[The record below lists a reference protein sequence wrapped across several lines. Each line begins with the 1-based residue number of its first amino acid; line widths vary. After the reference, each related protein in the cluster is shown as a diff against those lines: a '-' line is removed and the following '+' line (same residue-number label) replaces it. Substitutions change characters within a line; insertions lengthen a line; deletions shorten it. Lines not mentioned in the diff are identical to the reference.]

1 MSQQNIYQVQLLN
14 DLHNYFPD
22 ILYNSG
28 RFRNV
33 QDLLE
38 YIRQV
43 ADTSPYSRGLTS
55 YNNRQTL
62 NARVHAVNAGRAPP
76 TYRSVGL
83 TAPTAPTA
91 PTVPTAPIPTTA
103 PTMSAPSI
111 PATNAT
117 WTQPVMSTVFE
128 EYTPTTRIRVPL
140 NTASTANTTMLMN
153 TILGSMFSDLFAVGG
168 AGGGDAGLQGFLNQ
182 RVPVYP
188 SVQEIDRATTL
199 FRAGSNRQGDICTIC
214 QDDIEMNQ
222 EIRQIDH
229 CSHSFHRDCIDTW
242 FQGNV
247 NCPTCRHDI
256 REEIVTDTATNNR
269 NIRNNNENTNRQE
282 NRTNQNTNRQ
292 ENRVPSDTNSNA
304 PPPVPDNYRRM
315 NILRTDP

>member
-22 ILYNSG
+22 VLYNSG

-62 NARVHAVNAGRAPP
+62 NARVNSVNAINAGRAPP

-83 TAPTAPTA
+83 APTAPTA
-91 PTVPTAPIPTTA
+91 PTTSPHSIPTTNT
-103 PTMSAPSI
+103 PR
-111 PATNAT
+111 
-117 WTQPVMSTVFE
+117 TQPVMAAVFE
-128 EYTPTTRIRVPL
+128 EHIPTTTRIRVPL
-140 NTASTANTTMLMN
+140 NTTNNTNTTMLMN
-153 TILGSMFSDLFAVGG
+153 TILGGMFSDLFAGG
-168 AGGGDAGLQGFLNQ
+168 GGGGGDGLQGFLNQ

-214 QDDIEMNQ
+214 QDDIDINQ
-222 EIRQIDH
+222 EIRILDH

-247 NCPTCRHDI
+247 HCPTCRHDV
-256 REEIVTDTATNNR
+256 REVTNTTTSNR
-269 NIRNNNENTNRQE
+269 TMRDNNENTNRQE
-282 NRTNQNTNRQ
+282 NQ
-292 ENRVPSDTNSNA
+292 VPSNTNSNA

-315 NILRTDP
+315 NIQRTDP

>member
-22 ILYNSG
+22 VLYNSG

-62 NARVHAVNAGRAPP
+62 NARVNSVNAINAGRAPP

-83 TAPTAPTA
+83 APTA
-91 PTVPTAPIPTTA
+91 PTVPTAPTAPTTSPHSIPTTNT
-103 PTMSAPSI
+103 PR
-111 PATNAT
+111 
-117 WTQPVMSTVFE
+117 TQPVMAAVFE
-128 EYTPTTRIRVPL
+128 EHIPTTTRIRVPL
-140 NTASTANTTMLMN
+140 NTTNNTNTTMLMN
-153 TILGSMFSDLFAVGG
+153 TILGGMFSDLFAGG
-168 AGGGDAGLQGFLNQ
+168 GGGGGDGLQGFLNQ

-214 QDDIEMNQ
+214 QDDIDINQ
-222 EIRQIDH
+222 EIRILDH

-247 NCPTCRHDI
+247 HCPTCRHDV
-256 REEIVTDTATNNR
+256 REVTNTTTSNR
-269 NIRNNNENTNRQE
+269 TMRDNNENTNRQE
-282 NRTNQNTNRQ
+282 NQ
-292 ENRVPSDTNSNA
+292 VPSNTNSNA

-315 NILRTDP
+315 NIQRTDP

>member
-22 ILYNSG
+22 VLYNSG

-62 NARVHAVNAGRAPP
+62 NARVNSVNAGRAPP

-83 TAPTAPTA
+83 TAPTVPTASTAPTA
-91 PTVPTAPIPTTA
+91 PTISPHSIPTT
-103 PTMSAPSI
+103 
-111 PATNAT
+111 NAA
-117 WTQPVMSTVFE
+117 WAQPVMAAVFE
-128 EYTPTTRIRVPL
+128 EHIPTARIRVPL
-140 NTASTANTTMLMN
+140 NTTNNTNTTMLMN
-153 TILGSMFSDLFAVGG
+153 TILGGMFSDLFAGG
-168 AGGGDAGLQGFLNQ
+168 GGGGGDGLQGFLNQ

-214 QDDIEMNQ
+214 QDDIDINQ
-222 EIRQIDH
+222 EIRILDH

-242 FQGNV
+242 LQGNV

-256 REEIVTDTATNNR
+256 REVTSTR
-269 NIRNNNENTNRQE
+269 NALNENVNRSQP
-282 NRTNQNTNRQ
+282 QD
-292 ENRVPSDTNSNA
+292 NRVQQQQEQQQQQQDNRPQNS

-315 NILRTDP
+315 NILRPDI

>member
-22 ILYNSG
+22 VLYNSG

-62 NARVHAVNAGRAPP
+62 NARVNSVNAINAGRAPP

-83 TAPTAPTA
+83 APTAPTA
-91 PTVPTAPIPTTA
+91 PTTSPHSIPTTNT
-103 PTMSAPSI
+103 PR
-111 PATNAT
+111 
-117 WTQPVMSTVFE
+117 TQPVMAAVFE
-128 EYTPTTRIRVPL
+128 EHIPTTTRIRVPL
-140 NTASTANTTMLMN
+140 NTTNNTNTTMLMN
-153 TILGSMFSDLFAVGG
+153 TILGGMFSDLFA
-168 AGGGDAGLQGFLNQ
+168 GGGGGGSDGLQGFLNQ

-214 QDDIEMNQ
+214 QDDIDINQ
-222 EIRQIDH
+222 EIRILDH

-247 NCPTCRHDI
+247 HCPTCRHDV
-256 REEIVTDTATNNR
+256 REVTNTTTSNR
-269 NIRNNNENTNRQE
+269 TMRDNNENTNRQE
-282 NRTNQNTNRQ
+282 NQ
-292 ENRVPSDTNSNA
+292 VPSNTNSNA

-315 NILRTDP
+315 NIQRTDP

>member
-22 ILYNSG
+22 VLYNSG

-62 NARVHAVNAGRAPP
+62 NARVNSVNAINAGRAPP

-83 TAPTAPTA
+83 APTAPTA
-91 PTVPTAPIPTTA
+91 TTTPTAPTISPHSIPTTNT
-103 PTMSAPSI
+103 PR
-111 PATNAT
+111 
-117 WTQPVMSTVFE
+117 TQPVMAAVFE
-128 EYTPTTRIRVPL
+128 EHIPTTTRIRVPL
-140 NTASTANTTMLMN
+140 NTTNNTNTTMLMN
-153 TILGSMFSDLFAVGG
+153 TILGGMFSDLFA
-168 AGGGDAGLQGFLNQ
+168 GGGGGGSDGLQGFLNQ

-214 QDDIEMNQ
+214 QDDIDINQ
-222 EIRQIDH
+222 EIRILDH

-247 NCPTCRHDI
+247 HCPTCRHDV
-256 REEIVTDTATNNR
+256 REVTNTTTSNR
-269 NIRNNNENTNRQE
+269 TMRDNNENTNRQE
-282 NRTNQNTNRQ
+282 NQ
-292 ENRVPSDTNSNA
+292 VPSNTNSNA

>member
-22 ILYNSG
+22 VLYNSG

-43 ADTSPYSRGLTS
+43 ADTSPYSRGLAS

-62 NARVHAVNAGRAPP
+62 NARVNTGRAPP

-83 TAPTAPTA
+83 APTAPTA
-91 PTVPTAPIPTTA
+91 PTTTSTPSIPTTNT
-103 PTMSAPSI
+103 PQ
-111 PATNAT
+111 
-117 WTQPVMSTVFE
+117 TQPVMTTVFE
-128 EYTPTTRIRVPL
+128 EHIPTTRIRVPL
-140 NTASTANTTMLMN
+140 NTTNNTNTTMLMN
-153 TILGSMFSDLFAVGG
+153 TILGGMFSDLFTVGG
-168 AGGGDAGLQGFLNQ
+168 GGGGDAGLQGFLNQ

-188 SVQEIDRATTL
+188 SAQEIDRATTL

-214 QDDIEMNQ
+214 QDDIVINQ
-222 EIRQIDH
+222 ELRILDH

-256 REEIVTDTATNNR
+256 REVTSTR
-269 NIRNNNENTNRQE
+269 NALNENVNRSQPQD
-282 NRTNQNTNRQ
+282 NRPQN
-292 ENRVPSDTNSNA
+292 S

-315 NILRTDP
+315 NILRPDI

>member
-22 ILYNSG
+22 VLYNSG

-62 NARVHAVNAGRAPP
+62 NARVNSVNAINAGRAPP

-83 TAPTAPTA
+83 APTAPTA
-91 PTVPTAPIPTTA
+91 PTTSPHSIPTTNT
-103 PTMSAPSI
+103 PR
-111 PATNAT
+111 
-117 WTQPVMSTVFE
+117 TQPVMAAVFE
-128 EYTPTTRIRVPL
+128 EHIPTTTRIRVPL
-140 NTASTANTTMLMN
+140 NTTNNTNTTMLMN
-153 TILGSMFSDLFAVGG
+153 TILGGMFSDLFAGG
-168 AGGGDAGLQGFLNQ
+168 GGGGGDGLQGFLNQ

-188 SVQEIDRATTL
+188 SVQEIERATTL

-214 QDDIEMNQ
+214 QDDIDINQ
-222 EIRQIDH
+222 EIRILDH

-247 NCPTCRHDI
+247 HCPTCRHDV
-256 REEIVTDTATNNR
+256 REVTNTTTSNR
-269 NIRNNNENTNRQE
+269 TMRDNNENTNRQE
-282 NRTNQNTNRQ
+282 NQ
-292 ENRVPSDTNSNA
+292 VPSNTNSNA

-315 NILRTDP
+315 NIQRTDP

>member
-22 ILYNSG
+22 VLYNSG

-62 NARVHAVNAGRAPP
+62 NARVNAGRAPP

-83 TAPTAPTA
+83 TP
-91 PTVPTAPIPTTA
+91 PTAPIPTTA
-103 PTMSAPSI
+103 PIMSAPSI
-111 PATNAT
+111 PTTNAT
-117 WTQPVMSTVFE
+117 WAQPVMSTVFE
-128 EYTPTTRIRVPL
+128 EHIPTTRIRVPL

-168 AGGGDAGLQGFLNQ
+168 GGGDTGLQGFLNQ

-188 SVQEIDRATTL
+188 SAQEIDRATTL

-214 QDDIEMNQ
+214 QDDIDINQ
-222 EIRQIDH
+222 ELRILDH

-242 FQGNV
+242 LQGNV
-247 NCPTCRHDI
+247 HCPTCRHDV
-256 REEIVTDTATNNR
+256 REVTNTITSNR
-269 NIRNNNENTNRQE
+269 NMRDNNENTNRQE
-282 NRTNQNTNRQ
+282 NQ
-292 ENRVPSDTNSNA
+292 VPSNTNSNA

>member
-22 ILYNSG
+22 VLYNSG

-62 NARVHAVNAGRAPP
+62 NARVNAGRAPP

-111 PATNAT
+111 PTINTPWA
-117 WTQPVMSTVFE
+117 QPVFE
-128 EYTPTTRIRVPL
+128 EHIPTTRIRVPL

-168 AGGGDAGLQGFLNQ
+168 AGGDAGLQGFLNQ

-214 QDDIEMNQ
+214 QDDIDINQ
-222 EIRQIDH
+222 EIRILDH

-247 NCPTCRHDI
+247 HCPTCRHDV
-256 REEIVTDTATNNR
+256 REVTNTTTSNR
-269 NIRNNNENTNRQE
+269 NMRNNENTNRQE
-282 NRTNQNTNRQ
+282 NQ
-292 ENRVPSDTNSNA
+292 VPSNTNSNA

-315 NILRTDP
+315 NILRPDI

>member
-62 NARVHAVNAGRAPP
+62 NARVNASRAPP

-83 TAPTAPTA
+83 TP
-91 PTVPTAPIPTTA
+91 PTAPIPTTA
-103 PTMSAPSI
+103 PTISAPPI
-111 PATNAT
+111 PTTNAT
-117 WTQPVMSTVFE
+117 WAQPVMSTVFE
-128 EYTPTTRIRVPL
+128 EHIPTTRIRVPL

-168 AGGGDAGLQGFLNQ
+168 GGGDAGLQGFLNQ

-188 SVQEIDRATTL
+188 SAQEIDRATTL

-214 QDDIEMNQ
+214 QDDIDINQ
-222 EIRQIDH
+222 ELRILDH

-242 FQGNV
+242 LQGNV

-256 REEIVTDTATNNR
+256 REVTSTR
-269 NIRNNNENTNRQE
+269 NALNENVNRAQP
-282 NRTNQNTNRQ
+282 QD
-292 ENRVPSDTNSNA
+292 NRVQQQQEQQQQQQQDSRPQNS

-315 NILRTDP
+315 NILRPDI

>member
-22 ILYNSG
+22 VLYNSG

-43 ADTSPYSRGLTS
+43 ADTSPYSRGLAS

-83 TAPTAPTA
+83 TAPTAPT
-91 PTVPTAPIPTTA
+91 VPIAPIPTTA
-103 PTMSAPSI
+103 PTASI

-117 WTQPVMSTVFE
+117 WAQPVMSTVFE
-128 EYTPTTRIRVPL
+128 EHTPTTRIRVPL

-168 AGGGDAGLQGFLNQ
+168 GGGGDAGLQGFLNQ

-214 QDDIEMNQ
+214 QDDIDINQ
-222 EIRQIDH
+222 EIRILDH

-242 FQGNV
+242 LQGNV

-256 REEIVTDTATNNR
+256 REVTSTR
-269 NIRNNNENTNRQE
+269 NALNENVNRSQP
-282 NRTNQNTNRQ
+282 QD
-292 ENRVPSDTNSNA
+292 NRVQQQQEQQQDNRPQNS

-315 NILRTDP
+315 NILRPDI